1 MRTMER
7 SPPLVAHSVLT
18 PRMVV
23 ALLVGVPLVLIF
35 IYGSWLAGELGL
47 GPSWRLRASEIPAIQ
62 DAGDK
67 PDDDR
72 QVVNRR

>member
-1 MRTMER
+1 MER
-7 SPPLVAHSVLT
+7 SGHRVAHGVLT

-47 GPSWRLRASEIPAIQ
+47 GPS
-62 DAGDK
+62 
-67 PDDDR
+67 
-72 QVVNRR
+72 